1 MKTIWI
7 KSVVLVALLT
17 MPAFAAAEE
26 TKVLRLSEPVEVS
39 DTHEVFGAPLPEK
52 DEFVTIETLVEK
64 SEVYDGKNV
73 LVTTRIA
80 RVCQKKGCFFL
91 AQAGAETVRISFQDY
106 GFFIPTDS
114 GGKTVTLAGTFE
126 RKPLSREEAVHYAED
141 AGEPVPETIP
151 AYQYTIVATGVSIP
165 RT

>member
-1 MKTIWI
+1 MNTSWI
-7 KSVVLVALLT
+7 NPIALIVLLT
-17 MPAFAAAEE
+17 APFAAMSEE
-26 TKVLRLSEPVEVS
+26 EKVLRLSEPTAVT
-39 DTHEVFGAPLPEK
+39 DTHEIFGAPLPESG
-52 DEFVTIETLVEK
+52 EFVSIETLVENAD
-64 SEVYDGKNV
+64 VYDGKDV

-80 RVCQKKGCFFL
+80 KVCQTKGCFFL
-91 AQAGAETVRISFQDY
+91 AQAGVETVRISFEDY

-126 RKPLSREEAVHYAED
+126 RKPLSPEEAVHYAED